1 VIVAALALAA
11 APATAAETP
20 RHFVERLYAA
30 YRSERWSPLAR
41 PRRIFAPPLAAAI
54 DEDRRLSG
62 DEVGFLDGDP
72 ICDCQDPAGLR
83 ATILA
88 LRPDGRSAVTVRVE
102 VRFGDDR
109 RLLTLRLAR
118 TAAGWRIAD
127 VATPDSASLLLDLEA
142 ANRRRARG
150 R

>member
-1 VIVAALALAA
+1 MILLALALAA
-11 APATAAETP
+11 ASP
-20 RHFVERLYAA
+20 RAFVEHLYAA
-30 YRSERWSPLAR
+30 YRNERWSPLAR
-41 PRRIFAPPLAAAI
+41 PASVFAPPLAAAI
-54 DEDRRLSG
+54 NEDRRLSG

-72 ICDCQDPAGLR
+72 VCDCQDPAGLR

-88 LRPDGRSAVTVRVE
+88 LTPAGRSAVAVRVE

-118 TAAGWRIAD
+118 TPAGWRIAD

-142 ANRRRARG
+142 ANRRRR